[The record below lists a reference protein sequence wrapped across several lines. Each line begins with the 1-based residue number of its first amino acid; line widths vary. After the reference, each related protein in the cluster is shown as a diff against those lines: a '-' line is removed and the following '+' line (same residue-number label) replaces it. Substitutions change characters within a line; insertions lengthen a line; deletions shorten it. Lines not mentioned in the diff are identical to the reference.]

1 MKKTKLIIG
10 AHGHTPFGSSEE
22 EFERAYQV
30 QYKPFI
36 SSLYKYPSVPVVLHY
51 SGVLLSWLEQRHPE
65 YFLILEELIN
75 RKQVEILGGG
85 FYEPMMP
92 LIPLADRLGQIELLT
107 TYLRKHFGKRPR
119 GCWLPGLIWEQPLAA
134 TLQTCGIDYTF
145 LESCQFQQAGLSAGD
160 LERPCITEDQG
171 KIVTVFPIS
180 RQLTDTLLRR
190 DLEGVLRMAGRPP
203 ANGSERILTVFVEE
217 LFDGNGG
224 ESVFCDFL
232 ELVSSQNAFVELS
245 VPSRILKSYVVDSKA
260 YFPGSAQKKIMYWA
274 MDADKREIY
283 DKIASSEADG
293 PLGNASEYFSG
304 SLPRQFLI
312 RYPEAN
318 GIYTKMLYTHLLIN
332 QLRGDKYRKRAARE
346 ELWKAQGCDAF
357 WHVDDGGLYRN
368 RIRKAVFGALIEAE
382 NITREKGV
390 FIPSVIPV
398 DINLDGEREFLIQGS
413 DLNGYVKL
421 KGGSLFELDCLTDA
435 WNYVDTL
442 ARRRE
447 PYADGDAVLD
457 EGPRAAFSDRLLHPE
472 VTLADAAAGKFPN
485 SRNCSNERYEEVSVE
500 RVHQELTLRKPA
512 DFGGVFGGIE
522 IKKKYTLKKNLLT
535 VYYTLSNR
543 GDHPERFNFAPE
555 IDLSFAGDGPE
566 SQRIGFGH
574 DSPDTMNDLDLAEY
588 RGIETLVIEDAENSI
603 PVALFSNGPFDV
615 WVIPIKT
622 KCRIDG
628 KVGDHYQSTCCM
640 PVKAVILAPGESW
653 ETRFALRF
661 GRQVVSP

>member
-36 SSLYKYPSVPVVLHY
+36 ASLYKYPLVPVVVHY
-51 SGVLLSWLEQRHPE
+51 SGVLLSWLEHHHPE

-92 LIPLADRLGQIELLT
+92 LIPLSDRLGQIELLT

-145 LESCQFQQAGLSAGD
+145 LESCQFQQAGLSSGD

-180 RQLTDTLLRR
+180 RVLTDTLLRH
-190 DLEGVLRMAGRPP
+190 DLEGVLRMAAQPP
-203 ANGSERILTVFVEE
+203 DDGAERILTVFVEE

-224 ESVFCDFL
+224 EAVFCDFL
-232 ELVSSQNAFVELS
+232 ELVSRQTSSIELS
-245 VPSRILKSYVVDSKA
+245 VPSRIMKSVPIESKA
-260 YFPGSAQKKIMYWA
+260 YFPGSAQKHIMYWA
-274 MDADKREIY
+274 MDGERRRVY
-283 DKIASSEADG
+283 DELAVSSANGSLHDISDY
-293 PLGNASEYFSG
+293 LSG

-318 GIYTKMLYTHLLIN
+318 GIYTKMLYTHILIN

-357 WHVDDGGLYRN
+357 WHVVEGGLYRN
-368 RIRKAVFGALIEAE
+368 RLRKAVFGALIEAE

-398 DINLDGEREFLIQGS
+398 DINLDGEREFLLQGA

-421 KGGSLFELDCLTDA
+421 KGGSLFELDCLSNA

-442 ARRRE
+442 FRRRE
-447 PYADGDAVLD
+447 PYAEGDLILD

-472 VTLADAAAGKFPN
+472 VMLKDAAFGRFPR
-485 SRNCSNERYEEVSVE
+485 SRNCAGERYEEVSVE
-500 RVHQELTLRKPA
+500 RVHQELTLRKAP
-512 DFGGVFGGIE
+512 DFDGVFGGIE
-522 IKKKYTLKKNLLT
+522 IKKKYSLKKNQLT
-535 VYYTLSNR
+535 VLYTLSNR

-555 IDLSFAGDGPE
+555 IDLSFAGDGPDC
-566 SQRIGFGH
+566 QRIGFGH
-574 DSPDTMNDLDLAEY
+574 DAPESMVDLELAEY
-588 RGIETLVIEDAENSI
+588 RGIEELVIEDVENSL
-603 PVALFSNGPFDV
+603 PVTLSSSDRFDV
-615 WVIPIKT
+615 WVIPIMT
-622 KCRIDG
+622 RCRIDG
-628 KVGDHYQSTCCM
+628 LIGDHYQSTCCM

-653 ETRFALRF
+653 ETRFSLRL
-661 GRQVVSP
+661 GRQAVSS